1 MNINGRLEDT
11 GGMQMD
17 PTEIDKMREKQIYI
31 MNGLVISCLTIF
43 FLIVH
48 FFNVTQARF
57 FFVLGVLLLI
67 QVIIGFIKKDSTRS
81 LIPILE
87 KVAIYEKK
95 KMGSEWYKQRKVTY
109 VWNLILSSLM
119 LMQSFW
125 NLGSTHNV
133 FQIKFMFV
141 FIFTIGMLTLVNIS
155 LIIHIRKVDGS
166 NSELEMKGYTFKSNI
181 VAVTIGGIFALIVI
195 AMMIF
200 N

>member
-1 MNINGRLEDT
+1 MNINWQLEDT

-17 PTEIDKMREKQIYI
+17 PTEIDKMREKQIYV

-87 KVAIYEKK
+87 KVAIYEKQ

-109 VWNLILSSLM
+109 VWNLILSCLM

-133 FQIKFMFV
+133 FQIEFMFV
-141 FIFTIGMLTLVNIS
+141 FFFTLGMLTLVNIS
-155 LIIHIRKVDGS
+155 LIIHIRKVDDS
-166 NSELEMKGYTFKSNI
+166 NSELEMKRYTFKSNF
-181 VAVTIGGIFALIVI
+181 VAVTIGGICALIVI